1 MGQSLG
7 VAKSYESLLYTPVPT
22 SYLPRTAKS
31 SASMKST
38 RNDQIGDRHEK
49 EMEDIN
55 IEKKIDEPVEQTW
68 TAAEERAT
76 VRKLDIYLIAM

>member
-1 MGQSLG
+1 M
-7 VAKSYESLLYTPVPT
+7 T
-22 SYLPRTAKS
+22 
-31 SASMKST
+31 ST
-38 RNDQIGDRHEK
+38 RNDQTGDRHEK